1 MVLAE
6 HRGRGWLALAGS
18 ILPLPLSLLAV
29 GLFLLCPSPLRAQPA
44 GLMPEYKALLWADP
58 NFPEE
63 ELKRALDE
71 ALRSAER
78 YGIDTDF
85 VIAVLA
91 AEASLGL
98 RGEQSQL
105 RREFHLQLAGGGDA
119 LLRKVPKVYQDIPLA
134 VDALYYALMV
144 AKSRGEK
151 LSGALTYYWEAGRG
165 ERDSTQRF
173 LSLAEERFNQLRNR
187 PEPPPESGSYLRV
200 TDFSMPILGS
210 ESLAQPAERFPG
222 KKNLRLKRYAGEEA
236 YAQVAMNYNPRLSQE
251 EALRIARAILTFSE
265 EVGIDPRLMV
275 ALIIQESGFKTRVV
289 SRAGAMGIAQLMPAT
304 ARTFGVDPFDPV
316 QSIWAATRYLKRE
329 MDRFRQWD
337 DPLTLALAAYNAGAG
352 AVLKYKG
359 IPPYRETQNYIRS
372 INALYKRLSS

>member
-1 MVLAE
+1 MVLAGNSGKA
-6 HRGRGWLALAGS
+6 RLSGMPPLLVLLLL
-18 ILPLPLSLLAV
+18 ILV
-29 GLFLLCPSPLRAQPA
+29 TGLFPSFAATAQPP
-44 GLMPEYKALLWADP
+44 GLMPEFKALRWADP
-58 NFPEE
+58 NFPAE
-63 ELKRALDE
+63 ELKGVLED

-119 LLRKVPKVYQDIPLA
+119 LLKKVPKVYQDIPLA

-165 ERDSTQRF
+165 ERDSTHRF
-173 LSLAEERFNQLRNR
+173 LALAEERFNQLRNR

-210 ESLAQPAERFPG
+210 ESLAKPAERFPG
-222 KKNLRLKRYAGEEA
+222 RKGLRLKRYAGEED
-236 YAQVAMNYNPRLSQE
+236 YARVAMNYNPRLSQE

-372 INALYKRLSS
+372 INALYERLSS